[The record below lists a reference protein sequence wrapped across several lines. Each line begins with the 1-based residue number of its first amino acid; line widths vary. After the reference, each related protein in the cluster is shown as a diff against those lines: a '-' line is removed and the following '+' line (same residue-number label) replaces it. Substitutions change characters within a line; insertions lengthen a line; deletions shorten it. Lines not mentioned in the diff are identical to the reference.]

1 MLAYVSFPSFTN
13 SDSRVIPS
21 KALVIFLETGL
32 KFISR
37 ACLEREREG
46 EKERDLGQI
55 LLSSSSSS
63 SSKP

>member
-37 ACLEREREG
+37 ACLEREREIWV
-46 EKERDLGQI
+46 KFY
-55 LLSSSSSS
+55 
-63 SSKP
+63 